1 MAADELERPDA
12 SAAGQQHQRAGREQ
26 RERAPL
32 GAQGGPEVAAGAA
45 GREVAQRSCGRA
57 AARVMRGD
65 ELLAHQCARGPATDL
80 ELGEAHTGAM
90 DQRSHRRLGQPQL
103 SRELRMANAVKLAPD
118 ERVALVLRQH
128 REVAEQLAQARTAL
142 GGNRRLL
149 MDGRR
154 DALTGDRQVHRVGP
168 HAAQL
173 VQAAVADQA
182 VEPRAQIDRAFVAK
196 QRAVGAQ
203 QRLLDDVL
211 SDAVLT
217 AEYALGKAH
226 QPRPVALADRVEG
239 PSVAPAQR
247 GDQALVA
254 QRRAAGHSAFSE
266 IQPTSPARDRTSAQR
281 ATPSCRTV
289 TRWGRKR

>member
-1 MAADELERPDA
+1 
-12 SAAGQQHQRAGREQ
+12 
-26 RERAPL
+26 
-32 GAQGGPEVAAGAA
+32 
-45 GREVAQRSCGRA
+45 
-57 AARVMRGD
+57 MRGD
-65 ELLAHQCARGPATDL
+65 ELLAHQRARRPATDL
-80 ELGEAHTGAM
+80 ELGEPHAGAV
-90 DQRSHRRLGQPQL
+90 DERPHRRLAQPQL
-103 SRELRMANAVKLAPD
+103 SRELRVADAVELAPD
-118 ERVALVLRQH
+118 ERVALALGQH
-128 REVAEQLAQARTAL
+128 REVAEQLAQARAAL
-142 GGNRRLL
+142 GGDRRLL

-182 VEPRAQIDRAFVAK
+182 VEPRAQVDRAVVAQ

-211 SDAVLT
+211 GDAVLA
-217 AEYALGKAH
+217 AEHALGKAH

-239 PSVAPAQR
+239 PCVARAQR

-266 IQPTSPARDRTSAQR
+266 IQPTSPARDRISAQR